1 MSRNKHH
8 KYCINNTMDYSNAH
22 LSRPDIR
29 ILIKGALS
37 SWEAGLFPLIRPC
50 AETYESQCGCM
61 SAAALCIRSASL
73 CCTAVLVDS
82 CCATKW
88 GSGVIEMCC

>member
-22 LSRPDIR
+22 LSPDIR

-37 SWEAGLFPLIRPC
+37 SWEAGLFLLIRPVC
-50 AETYESQCGCM
+50 RN
-61 SAAALCIRSASL
+61 I
-73 CCTAVLVDS
+73 
-82 CCATKW
+82 
-88 GSGVIEMCC
+88 